1 MNTRFL
7 NRFHRLW
14 ARKRRVQFGQALAT
28 TALIGAIALCLLA
41 AADYALELSIGWRT
55 GLLALAAATVAVFG
69 GRALWKAARLGARP
83 KTAEEMEKAFP
94 QLGQSVRTTV
104 QYVPMQ
110 AGELKS
116 QGVAESLVSALADN
130 TESQTRPLPLDVV
143 IPSKLFWG
151 LTAGVLAVCMVA
163 AAASAFDWEWRT
175 AAQRIALGDGAY
187 RSLEVSPGD
196 VLVDEGHSTDL
207 SVTLVGRADRDVVLQ
222 TRQANTEDAEWTDQ
236 TLEPAKGGDEKP
248 AAHTSSKPPRKS
260 FTSHLVRLT
269 EPVEYRVAAAGIVS
283 PTYRIDIRRP
293 VKIESMKVELTPPTY
308 TRQATATISDGNISA
323 LAGTEARWTVR
334 FDKPVKSAA
343 FVFAVKRVATDT
355 AEPEPETIPLTLSA
369 DSKEGSA
376 TATNIGQTDMVLNE
390 DRNYSI
396 TAEAID
402 GTVLAP
408 AKYRIRIREDQPPQV
423 SFESPMDG
431 IEVHALAE
439 LPVRV
444 RVSDDYGLTTSGVMF
459 QVNNEQ
465 VIPLISE
472 DFAAVVDAA
481 KEAEETGTL
490 SPTTQKE
497 LERILPLE
505 HFALTQKDSVM
516 YYAFAEDNRPG
527 TPQRTETDM
536 RFIDIRPFKRSYQL
550 IDPDPMPGGNGG
562 GPGIK
567 SLEELIQR
575 QRYGLNRTLNIERK
589 ALAGQIP
596 DASSLDQLMTFETE
610 LAQNTRDTALGL
622 EARGFDDTELFY
634 QAESSMLQAVDSLSV
649 GKWENATLQM
659 RDALKSLIE
668 QRDRALAFI
677 MKNPD
682 PAQLAALR
690 AFDRLQAQKLRRP
703 KTDKEEARE
712 LIRRLEALI
721 GQEQSVVSGLD
732 EGSAKPKDEEQ
743 PAGDAEE
750 PKTETPADSEGTP
763 AEPAAVEAPAA

>member
-444 RVSDDYGLTTSGVMF
+444 RVSDDYVGRDVSGQQRTGDPADLGGLRGGRGCREGSRGDGHALADNAERAGAHSSVGALRTHAERQRDVLRLRGRQPSRHAAAHGNGHAVHRYPPV
-459 QVNNEQ
+459 QA
-465 VIPLISE
+465 VIP
-472 DFAAVVDAA
+472 V
-481 KEAEETGTL
+481 
-490 SPTTQKE
+490 
-497 LERILPLE
+497 
-505 HFALTQKDSVM
+505 
-516 YYAFAEDNRPG
+516 NRS
-527 TPQRTETDM
+527 R
-536 RFIDIRPFKRSYQL
+536 
-550 IDPDPMPGGNGG
+550 
-562 GPGIK
+562 
-567 SLEELIQR
+567 
-575 QRYGLNRTLNIERK
+575 
-589 ALAGQIP
+589 P
-596 DASSLDQLMTFETE
+596 DARRKRRRAGHQV
-610 LAQNTRDTALGL
+610 
-622 EARGFDDTELFY
+622 ARGT
-634 QAESSMLQAVDSLSV
+634 
-649 GKWENATLQM
+649 
-659 RDALKSLIE
+659 
-668 QRDRALAFI
+668 
-677 MKNPD
+677 D
-682 PAQLAALR
+682 PASAIWPESHAEHRTQGAGR
-690 AFDRLQAQKLRRP
+690 TDSGRLVPRP
-703 KTDKEEARE
+703 VDD
-712 LIRRLEALI
+712 
-721 GQEQSVVSGLD
+721 V
-732 EGSAKPKDEEQ
+732 
-743 PAGDAEE
+743 
-750 PKTETPADSEGTP
+750 
-763 AEPAAVEAPAA
+763 